1 MISTVSENGGSS
13 SRSAIAI
20 VGASG
25 LIGQALHR
33 LLKNGY
39 RILGTCHSRPREGL
53 VPLDICRREFSILD
67 GFDWVIVAAGIS
79 NIDRCKLERQR
90 AYQVNVE
97 AVLSMVEYLARRRI
111 RVVYLSS
118 DQVFDGTKGNY
129 REEDLAN
136 PINEYGRMK
145 WQVERQCRQIQPD
158 CLILRLSKTY
168 NADRNE
174 GGILAEV
181 IDTLRQGKPY
191 AAAVDQVFNPTDVDW
206 LARKIESAV
215 SRNLTGLYHLADP
228 RIESR
233 YTFAC
238 RVARESG
245 FDPDR
250 IQRIS
255 LADLRFPESRA
266 LNSSLNVSRILNA
279 LSEPVAEYPVSHA

>member
-1 MISTVSENGGSS
+1 MISGVSDNGGA
-13 SRSAIAI
+13 SRKSAIAI

-33 LLKNGY
+33 RLKNGY

-53 VPLDICRREFSILD
+53 VSLDICRREFSILD
-67 GFDWVIVAAGIS
+67 DFDWVIVAAGIS

-168 NADRNE
+168 GADRNE

-191 AAAVDQVFNPTDVDW
+191 AAAVDQVFNPTHVDW

-233 YTFAC
+233 YAFAC

-255 LADLRFPESRA
+255 LADLRFPESRG

-279 LSEPVAEYPVSHA
+279 LSEPVADYPVSHA